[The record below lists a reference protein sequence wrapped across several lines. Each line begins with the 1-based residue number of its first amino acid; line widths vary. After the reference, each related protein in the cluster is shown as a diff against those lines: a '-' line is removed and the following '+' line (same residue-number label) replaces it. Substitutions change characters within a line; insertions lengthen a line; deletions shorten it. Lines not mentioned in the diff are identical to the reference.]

1 VQDHL
6 VDLVLRRAAPAARR
20 LDLEQL
26 GLLRIAD
33 AEASQSEEEEALAVQ
48 GRPGLSQATPRKRA
62 EITVI

>member
-1 VQDHL
+1 
-6 VDLVLRRAAPAARR
+6 VLRRAAPAARR